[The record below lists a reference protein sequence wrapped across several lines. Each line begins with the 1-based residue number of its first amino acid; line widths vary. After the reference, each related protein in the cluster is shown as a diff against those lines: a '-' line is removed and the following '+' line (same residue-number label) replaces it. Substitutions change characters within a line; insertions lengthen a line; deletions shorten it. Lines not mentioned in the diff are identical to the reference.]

1 MPSAKAVVGVNVQ
14 LPEASVVA
22 VPKGVVP
29 CKMLTVLFGSAVP
42 AIAPLVLPEVV
53 MVGTVGAVPSIVRLT
68 GLEAP
73 EILPA
78 ASLAVAVK
86 A

>member
-1 MPSAKAVVGVNVQ
+1 MGVNVQ
-14 LPEASVVA
+14 FPVASAVA
-22 VPKGVVP
+22 VPSAVVP
-29 CKMLTVLFGSAVP
+29 CKMLTVLFGSALP

-53 MVGTVGAVPSIVRLT
+53 IVGTVGAVPSIVRLT

>member
-1 MPSAKAVVGVNVQ
+1 MGVNVQ
-14 LPEASVVA
+14 LPFASAVA
-22 VPKGVVP
+22 IPSGVVP
-29 CKMLTVLFGSAVP
+29 CKMFTVLFGSALP
-42 AIAPLVLPEVV
+42 ARVGVVSFVVLAAVV
-53 MVGTVGAVPSIVRLT
+53 KVGAVGAVPSIVRLT